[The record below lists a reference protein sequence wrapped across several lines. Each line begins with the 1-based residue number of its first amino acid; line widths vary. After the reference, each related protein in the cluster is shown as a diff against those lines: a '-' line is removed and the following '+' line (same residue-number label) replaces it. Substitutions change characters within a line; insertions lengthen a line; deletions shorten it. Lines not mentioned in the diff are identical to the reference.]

1 MNIPK
6 ASDCERNP
14 VSTRTHAPTPRQ
26 ALNRAVIDGDHAAAL
41 SAIAVGAEPM
51 ALLVA
56 AIEGGFSYVDFLVQF
71 IDSDRKPEMISV
83 SEHLKRHSK
92 YPRALKTLED
102 WIATH

>member
-26 ALNRAVIDGDHAAAL
+26 ALNRAVIDSDHAAAL

-56 AIEGGFSYVDFLVQF
+56 AIEGGYSYVDFLLQF
-71 IDSDRKPEMISV
+71 IDSNRKLEIISI

-92 YPRALKTLED
+92 YPRALATLEW
-102 WIATH
+102 WIIAH